1 MAHSKQ
7 LGGRASNN
15 SLMQQICYSFMLQL
29 QSTFPNVQIMNPRVC
44 FQQLEQAG
52 VSLYYINGAL
62 LNEVG
67 QKRQYKFRLKEL
79 Q

>member
-1 MAHSKQ
+1 
-7 LGGRASNN
+7 
-15 SLMQQICYSFMLQL
+15 MLQL

-79 Q
+79 L